1 MSYPVEYRTCWET
14 MKRWRSSLVP
24 SPTLNAWMLLKIGWE
39 SQDTPHFLRRGAA
52 FHLTP
57 STLVSTTSL
66 LILLPLDHFPLVPL
80 ATTQRWRS
88 QEWNQCQVSMS
99 KAMAHRTPSTWPKIA
114 LVRRGTALV
123 ITKRVTAGLMET
135 TVLQWQTQLQRGSFL
150 LCSLCLPQSPLCHL
164 YIPTSR
170 LFPGRKEATR
180 FTAVAVTIKATV
192 RPSLPRTYW

>member
-1 MSYPVEYRTCWET
+1 MSNSAVFSFFRQKKVMSYPVEYRTCWET

-66 LILLPLDHFPLVPL
+66 LILLPLDYFLLVPL

-99 KAMAHRTPSTWPKIA
+99 KAMAHRTPSTWPKID
-114 LVRRGTALV
+114 LWESTCVCVLCVFVCICVCEVGREQSRMG
-123 ITKRVTAGLMET
+123 ME
-135 TVLQWQTQLQRGSFL
+135 
-150 LCSLCLPQSPLCHL
+150 
-164 YIPTSR
+164 
-170 LFPGRKEATR
+170 
-180 FTAVAVTIKATV
+180 
-192 RPSLPRTYW
+192 